1 MVALG
6 MVIVAFGLIGIIY
19 GVFMKMKAGR
29 VAGAPLASTG
39 GAARG
44 EGAAPNGAIAA
55 QGRVVVQNPLTSP
68 MTGTPC
74 LYYKIET
81 VASWKVGDQTKTK
94 TIDEQKHAAQFGID
108 DGSGVVWVDAHEG
121 GDFEPEQVREQ
132 TQTPGLLG
140 GITGTD
146 LAFGN
151 YRVSTGALAMGTKYT
166 VKERVLPIQQN
177 LYACGKAASGSIAA
191 PGWRQL
197 ILSNKSRDELLAS
210 ATKTAKI
217 SLIAGAAAFALG
229 GALAVVGQLVGG
241 DEAPKPTT
249 AVQADGPSGG

>member
-1 MVALG
+1 MIALG
-6 MVIVAFGLIGIIY
+6 MVIVAFGIIGIIY
-19 GVFMKMKAGR
+19 GIFMKMKAGR
-29 VAGAPLASTG
+29 VAGAPLAPTG

-44 EGAAPNGAIAA
+44 EGAAANGAIAA
-55 QGRVVVQNPLTSP
+55 QGTVVVKQPLVSP

-81 VASWKVGDQTKTK
+81 VASWKVGEQTETKTV
-94 TIDEQKHAAQFGID
+94 DEQKASSQFGID
-108 DGSGVVWVDAHEG
+108 DGSGILWIDARDG
-121 GDFEPEQVREQ
+121 GDFDPEDVREQ

-146 LAFGN
+146 LTFGT
-151 YRVSTGALAMGTKYT
+151 YRVATGALAMGTKYT
-166 VKERVLPIQQN
+166 VKERVFPIQKS
-177 LYACGKAASGSIAA
+177 LYACGKSEGGSMVA

-197 ILSNKSRDELLAS
+197 VLSNKSRDELLSS

-229 GALAVVGQLVGG
+229 GALALVGQL
-241 DEAPKPTT
+241 T
-249 AVQADGPSGG
+249 AIGS

>member
-1 MVALG
+1 MVGLGMVFVALG
-6 MVIVAFGLIGIIY
+6 IIGIIY

-29 VAGAPLASTG
+29 VAGAPLAPTAA
-39 GAARG
+39 AARG

-55 QGRVVVQNPLTSP
+55 QGKVVVTQPVLSP

-81 VASWKVGDQTKTK
+81 VASWKVGDETKTK
-94 TIDEQKHAAQFGID
+94 KLDEQKVAAKFGID
-108 DGSGVVWVDAHEG
+108 DGSGVLWIDAHEG
-121 GDFEPEQVREQ
+121 GDFEPEQTREQ

-146 LAFGN
+146 LTFGS

-166 VKERVLPIQQN
+166 VTERVLPLQPN
-177 LYACGKAASGSIAA
+177 LYACGKSQNGALTA
-191 PGWRQL
+191 PDWRQL

-210 ATKTAKI
+210 ATKTAKL
-217 SLIAGAAAFALG
+217 SLIAGAAAFVLG
-229 GALAVVGQLVGG
+229 GTLAAVGQMI
-241 DEAPKPTT
+241 AT
-249 AVQADGPSGG
+249 

>member
-6 MVIVAFGLIGIIY
+6 MVILAFGIIGIIY
-19 GVFMKMKAGR
+19 GIFMKLRAGR
-29 VAGAPLASTG
+29 VAGAPLASTAS
-39 GAARG
+39 AARG

-55 QGRVVVQNPLTSP
+55 QGRVVVQQPLTSP

-94 TIDEQKHAAQFGID
+94 TLDEQKVSSQFGID
-108 DGSGVVWVDAHEG
+108 DGSGVVWIDAREG

-132 TQTPGLLG
+132 TQTQGLLG
-140 GITGTD
+140 GITGQD
-146 LAFGN
+146 LTFGN

-166 VKERVLPIQQN
+166 VKEHVLPVQQN
-177 LYACGKAASGSIAA
+177 LYACGKAQNGSIAA
-191 PGWRQL
+191 PGFRQL

-210 ATKTAKI
+210 ATKTAKLA
-217 SLIAGAAAFALG
+217 LIAGAAALTLG
-229 GALAVVGQLVGG
+229 GAIAAVGTLTGGG
-241 DEAPKPTT
+241 DDAKPTSMLT
-249 AVQADGPSGG
+249 DSN